1 MQRSY
6 EKKQRKTRGPACED
20 IPKKKKLAQASTCT
34 DRGSTASATTCT
46 ENTGTQTH
54 ALVPT
59 YALTEAAEQSKRE
72 LVCAVSSYLCMK
84 P

>member
-6 EKKQRKTRGPACED
+6 EKKERKTRGPARED
-20 IPKKKKLAQASTCT
+20 IPKKEKLAQASTCT

-54 ALVPT
+54 ALAQT
-59 YALTEAAEQSKRE
+59 HARTEAAEQSKRI
-72 LVCAVSSYLCMK
+72 LVCEVFSY
-84 P
+84 